1 MKLTIDNLD
10 GNGARDY
17 TLAVDKTRAPRV
29 LRRNR
34 LASELRLSLIAD
46 DPDFVVPRDGARIM
60 LGRLN
65 GVDVF
70 TGYLSAA
77 PTFEYL
83 GWNERGPV
91 YRYNLVALS
100 DESLLDR
107 KTLPDRHPFIARS
120 AGEALRQLTE
130 DLLPGVMDTTGIA
143 DLDHVSWYSCDRQR
157 RWSEHAA
164 ELATRA
170 RACYHVLGHKV
181 FFNSLGTTTH
191 TLSETDTSFSSGTL
205 KLQGKHVQGNDVI
218 LTGRSEPQAYVKDY
232 FVGDGWITRF
242 YLSQP
247 PFGASSRTLMDE
259 EYKGSTLA
267 TTRWSV
273 TDPVGATRVST
284 GALQVAG
291 GTGVDG
297 QTLVSFVEKIEL
309 GGALFLQHGDVKF
322 DVQSSG
328 VLGGLYAGTIT
339 ASQCLAGFRVLPGGS
354 NSNIQALINGALTGP
369 VISTQ
374 SLHHYVLSTRLY
386 SSEVYRKRQIFHS
399 SAHPAGAGRGGQD
412 VAATTRVVL
421 EIRDMDPA
429 NPGSLAAPST
439 VLYDGVVAN
448 APALCTYALVN
459 STNLHCSIA
468 FTRLLRL
475 ANVEV
480 RSARPGE
487 AYRTRLVGSRSD
499 GAECRVTGD
508 PAVQFFPQSLPIEG
522 EEIVVRYRGSGESLT
537 RVKDAASVAAEK
549 SGFDDGVRGA
559 LCEALVPPPYTSV
572 DCENAALAL
581 LDDTARCGWSGE
593 YETWSDFLPGN
604 AVDILPGDG
613 LQVTAP
619 SRGANFHAYVREV
632 EIEILDV
639 AGEHSRY
646 TIRFADEAADSLSFK
661 LDSTGSAGDL
671 DVDAVERTQLGNSFV
686 SDLTDAQVTAITST
700 TVSIDAGTNL
710 SPGWVIEVR
719 TSDFGWGIEND
730 RNLLGRFGSRTFTVP
745 RLGPAQTYFLRQHD
759 ASSPAKY
766 SRFSSALHIDK
777 PL

>member
-34 LASELRLSLIAD
+34 RASELRLSLIAD

-143 DLDHVSWYSCDRQR
+143 DLDRVSWYSCDRQR

-232 FVGDGWITRF
+232 FVGDGWMTRF

-322 DVQSSG
+322 DAQSSG

-369 VISTQ
+369 AISTQ

-412 VAATTRVVL
+412 VAATIRVVR
-421 EIRDMDPA
+421 IRQIRGPW
-429 NPGSLAAPST
+429 P
-439 VLYDGVVAN
+439 
-448 APALCTYALVN
+448 
-459 STNLHCSIA
+459 LH
-468 FTRLLRL
+468 R
-475 ANVEV
+475 
-480 RSARPGE
+480 
-487 AYRTRLVGSRSD
+487 
-499 GAECRVTGD
+499 
-508 PAVQFFPQSLPIEG
+508 
-522 EEIVVRYRGSGESLT
+522 
-537 RVKDAASVAAEK
+537 
-549 SGFDDGVRGA
+549 
-559 LCEALVPPPYTSV
+559 
-572 DCENAALAL
+572 
-581 LDDTARCGWSGE
+581 
-593 YETWSDFLPGN
+593 
-604 AVDILPGDG
+604 
-613 LQVTAP
+613 
-619 SRGANFHAYVREV
+619 
-632 EIEILDV
+632 
-639 AGEHSRY
+639 
-646 TIRFADEAADSLSFK
+646 RF
-661 LDSTGSAGDL
+661 
-671 DVDAVERTQLGNSFV
+671 
-686 SDLTDAQVTAITST
+686 ST
-700 TVSIDAGTNL
+700 T
-710 SPGWVIEVR
+710 GWWQMR
-719 TSDFGWGIEND
+719 
-730 RNLLGRFGSRTFTVP
+730 RPCVP
-745 RLGPAQTYFLRQHD
+745 THW
-759 ASSPAKY
+759 
-766 SRFSSALHIDK
+766 
-777 PL
+777 